1 MPRLLIQ
8 SIELFCECT
17 SSLLPQDSRI
27 FANGCYANQHWGG
40 RNEQN
45 IPGAQR
51 TSSFP
56 DFSPTRSPGGLEGV
70 RNLE

>member
-17 SSLLPQDSRI
+17 CSLLPQDSRI

-45 IPGAQR
+45 VPGLQR

>member
-1 MPRLLIQ
+1 MSRLLIQ
-8 SIELFCECT
+8 SIKLFCECT

-27 FANGCYANQHWGG
+27 FANGCHWGR
-40 RNEQN
+40 RNVKN
-45 IPGAQR
+45 VPGVQR